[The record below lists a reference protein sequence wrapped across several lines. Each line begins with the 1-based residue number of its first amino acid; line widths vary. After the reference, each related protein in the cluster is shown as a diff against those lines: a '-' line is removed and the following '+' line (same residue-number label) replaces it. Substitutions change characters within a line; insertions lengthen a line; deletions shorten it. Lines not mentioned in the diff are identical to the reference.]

1 MTKKLTAAGLAGAL
15 IVFAAFSS
23 MAAPVPET
31 LETLETNE
39 TNVTVIY
46 KTNPHWPVRGMMSV
60 DPCDLRQ
67 CQEI

>member
-1 MTKKLTAAGLAGAL
+1 MTKTITAAGLAGAL
-15 IVFAAFSS
+15 IAFAAFSS
-23 MAAPVPET
+23 MAAPVEI
-31 LETLETNE
+31 LETNE

-46 KTNPHWPVRGMMSV
+46 KTNPNWPIRGMMSV

>member
-1 MTKKLTAAGLAGAL
+1 MTKRLPAAVLAGAL
-15 IVFAAFSS
+15 TVFAAFSS
-23 MAAPVPET
+23 LAAPASQP
-31 LETLETNE
+31 LETNE

-46 KTNPHWPVRGMMSV
+46 KTNPNWPIRGMMSV

>member
-1 MTKKLTAAGLAGAL
+1 MTKRLTAAGLAGAL

-31 LETLETNE
+31 LEANKH
-39 TNVTVIY
+39 NFTVIY

-60 DPCDLRQ
+60 DPCGLRP

>member
-15 IVFAAFSS
+15 FVFAAFSS
-23 MAAPVPET
+23 LAAPVM
-31 LETLETNE
+31 ETNE
-39 TNVTVIY
+39 ANVTVIY

>member
-1 MTKKLTAAGLAGAL
+1 MTKTITAAGFAGAL
-15 IVFAAFSS
+15 ITFAAFSS
-23 MAAPVPET
+23 MAAPVEI
-31 LETLETNE
+31 LETNE

-46 KTNPHWPVRGMMSV
+46 KTNPNWPIRGMMSV

>member
-15 IVFAAFSS
+15 FVFAAFSS
-23 MAAPVPET
+23 MAAPASEH
-31 LETLETNE
+31 LETNE

-46 KTNPHWPVRGMMSV
+46 KTNLNWPIRGMMSV
-60 DPCDLRQ
+60 DPCELRQ

>member
-23 MAAPVPET
+23 LAAPV
-31 LETLETNE
+31 LETNE
-39 TNVTVIY
+39 ANVTVIY
-46 KTNPHWPVRGMMSV
+46 KTNPNWPVRGMMSV

>member
-15 IVFAAFSS
+15 IIFAAFSS
-23 MAAPVPET
+23 MAAPASQH
-31 LETLETNE
+31 LETNE

-46 KTNPHWPVRGMMSV
+46 KTNLNWPIRGMMSV
-60 DPCDLRQ
+60 DPCELRQ

>member
-31 LETLETNE
+31 LETNE

-60 DPCDLRQ
+60 DPCDVRQ

>member
-1 MTKKLTAAGLAGAL
+1 MTKTLTAAGLAGAL
-15 IVFAAFSS
+15 VVFAAFSS
-23 MAAPVPET
+23 MAAPAMQ
-31 LETLETNE
+31 TLETNE

-46 KTNPHWPVRGMMSV
+46 KTNPNWPIRGMMSV

>member
-1 MTKKLTAAGLAGAL
+1 MTKRLTAAGLAGAL
-15 IVFAAFSS
+15 IIFAAFSS
-23 MAAPVPET
+23 MAAPVSET
-31 LETLETNE
+31 LESNE

-46 KTNPHWPVRGMMSV
+46 KTNPNWPIRGMMSV

>member
-15 IVFAAFSS
+15 FVFAAFSS
-23 MAAPVPET
+23 LAAPV
-31 LETLETNE
+31 LEINE

-46 KTNPHWPVRGMMSV
+46 KTNPNWPVRGMMSV

>member
-1 MTKKLTAAGLAGAL
+1 MTKKFTAAGLAGAL
-15 IVFAAFSS
+15 FVFAAFSS
-23 MAAPVPET
+23 LAAPVMKN
-31 LETLETNE
+31 NE

-60 DPCDLRQ
+60 DPCELRQ